1 MAEDANGYVVKGPV
15 YRTGSSTEG
24 ALLLPFDGDRRDLA
38 DYEQHGGYA
47 QLKRAVETMTGEQ
60 IVEAVSTSGLRGRGG
75 AGFPAGRKASFLAPA
90 EPRYIVVNADES
102 EPGTFKDRELLLR
115 NPHALLEGIL
125 IMGYATR
132 AAAAFIY
139 IRGEYLTE
147 YEVLRAALQQ
157 ARERGLVGREL
168 YGSGY
173 KLEIVLHRGA
183 GAYICGEE
191 TALLS
196 SLNGERGQPTTKP
209 PFPAVSGAF
218 RRPTLLNNVETL
230 GPSRT
235 ILRLGGEK
243 YAELGTEQSKG
254 TRLLSLSGHVVNARQ
269 LRAAA
274 FGHPAATSSRTAAAE
289 SPRAA
294 RSRRS
299 SRAGRR
305 RRCSAP
311 RASTSSSRW
320 KRSPPPARWPA
331 RAAVIVMDDRTCMV
345 QIALRTEEFY
355 HHESCGKCTPCREG
369 APWVVETLRRI
380 EEGIAHP
387 DEVPLLLQLSDNIE
401 GHCLC
406 PLGDSLAMTTRAF
419 VQRFREEFDEHVRQ
433 GGCTCPESSLRS
445 LYPSPRRLLPLV
457 AAS

>member
-1 MAEDANGYVVKGPV
+1 MAEDANGYVVKGPI

-24 ALLLPFDGDRRDLA
+24 ALLLAFDGDRRDLA

-132 AAAAFIY
+132 AAAAFVY
-139 IRGEYLTE
+139 IRGEYLAE

-230 GPSRT
+230 GTVPS
-235 ILRLGGEK
+235 ILRLGAEK

-254 TRLLSLSGHVVNARQ
+254 TRLLSLSGHVVNPGNYELPLSATLRHLIEDCGGGVAEGRALKAIIPGGASAPVLGPDGLDLQ
-269 LRAAA
+269 LSMEALAAA
-274 FGHPAATSSRTAAAE
+274 GTM
-289 SPRAA
+289 
-294 RSRRS
+294 
-299 SRAGRR
+299 AG
-305 RRCSAP
+305 SG
-311 RASTSSSRW
+311 
-320 KRSPPPARWPA
+320 
-331 RAAVIVMDDRTCMV
+331 AVIVMDDRTCMV

-406 PLGDSLAMTTRAF
+406 PLGDSIAMTTRAF
-419 VQRFREEFDEHVRQ
+419 VQGFREEFDEHVRQ